1 MSKDKI
7 IELEELEQEAEA
19 LMKKGEEDITDAKDA
34 IDHEVKKVVKELARV
49 KAETSEAL
57 DSLKNLSP
65 EERQAKAKK
74 IVESA
79 VEKMNKATD
88 QVKLSVLGED
98 KKFDATD
105 IKRLANDGI
114 HFGAKALG
122 EVAKGINWLKDQLEK
137 TEIK

>member
-7 IELEELEQEAEA
+7 IELEELEEEAKA
-19 LMKKGEEDITDAKDA
+19 LMKKGDEDIADAKDA
-34 IDHEVKKVVKELARV
+34 IDQEVKKVVKELARV

-57 DSLKNLSP
+57 ESLKNLSP

-79 VEKMNKATD
+79 VDKMNKATD

-114 HFGAKALG
+114 HLGAKALG